1 MDEIVNKVAASG
13 LITIDLEELYPAG
26 ERTSIDLANQL
37 WQGLALREKDFR
49 AWIQTHDWSQ
59 YLGKHVAVHCS
70 VDAIIPAWAF
80 MLVASALSDYATTV
94 VQGSNE
100 DLEQVLFRNVIDSLD
115 ISTYQDKRCVIKG
128 CSNLPVPQSAYSHLV
143 VRLRPVARSIMFG
156 EPCSTVPVFKRG

>member
-59 YLGKHVAVHCS
+59 YQGKHVAVHCS

-143 VRLRPVARSIMFG
+143 VRLRPIARSIMFG